1 MAQKNTLQNIQP
13 NQPQEEPKTFSKWL
27 AKVENKTAISS
38 MIIDPNEASQFIG
51 NISSAVAVN
60 PLLQDCSFPTIV
72 SAGLLANSLKLSLS
86 PSIGQCYIVPFDDK
100 KNKRKVATFIIG
112 WKGYLQLAQRSGY
125 YEKINLVPIKEGEI
139 VQIDR
144 INEVYLFNPIE
155 DDEEREKKPTVGYY
169 TFFKYNR
176 EHGGFTKA
184 LYWSKKKMLLHADKY
199 SKAFNLNAMLSDDQR
214 YSRVSYEDYCAG
226 NYPKADA
233 WKYSSHW
240 YTSFDDMALKTM
252 IRQLIGKWGIM
263 SVEFQKAYEAD
274 NTYNDDMTDSK
285 PREYIESD
293 GEGSNI
299 IIEKTTDF
307 AKKEPAEVIPQP
319 SEDNVTKEFFDEVN
333 N

>member
-1 MAQKNTLQNIQP
+1 MSQKNSLQNLQP
-13 NQPQEEPKTFSKWL
+13 NQEESKTFSKWL
-27 AKVENKTAISS
+27 AKVENKNSISS
-38 MIIDPNEASQFIG
+38 MIVDQNEAAKFIS

-60 PLLQDCSFPTIV
+60 PQLQDCSFPTVV

-100 KNKRKVATFIIG
+100 KNRRKVATFIIG

-125 YEKINLVPIKEGEI
+125 YEKINLVAIKEGEV

-155 DDEEREKKPTVGYY
+155 DDEEREKRPTVGYY
-169 TFFKYNR
+169 AFFRYNK
-176 EHGGFTKA
+176 EHGGFSKA

-199 SKAFNLNAMLSDDQR
+199 SKAFNLNAMLSDDPR
-214 YSRVSYEDYCAG
+214 YSRVSYEDYLAD
-226 NYPKADA
+226 NFPKADA

-263 SVEFQKAYEAD
+263 SVDFQKAYEAD
-274 NTYNDDMTDSK
+274 NTYNDDITDSK
-285 PREYIESD
+285 PREYIEND
-293 GEGSNI
+293 NDTANNI
-299 IIEKTTDF
+299 VINTTTDF
-307 AKKEPAEVIPQP
+307 EKKESAEVIPQP
-319 SEDNVTKEFFDEVN
+319 SEDNVAKDFFDEN
-333 N
+333 ND